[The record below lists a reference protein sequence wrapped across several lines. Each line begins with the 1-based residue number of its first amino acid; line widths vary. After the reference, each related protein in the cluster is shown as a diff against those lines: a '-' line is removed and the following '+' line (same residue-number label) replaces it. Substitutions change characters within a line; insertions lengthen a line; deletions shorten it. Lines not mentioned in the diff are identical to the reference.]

1 MDTFILFC
9 LNCGDVILVFVILL
23 SLVWL
28 LVVETTSYTLGVVQ
42 SSLLNQVSKMH
53 ACRLCFDKKE
63 KNNGNNSIHYI
74 SCWCH
79 FKYETSLEGLW
90 TVVPV
95 VLYLWMSQNKSF
107 MIKDSVVKLVFFGHE
122 AQLFVDTGGQRW
134 LQLIGMKSIQSIA
147 V

>member
-9 LNCGDVILVFVILL
+9 LNCGDVMLVFVILL

-42 SSLLNQVSKMH
+42 SSLSNQVSKMH

-63 KNNGNNSIHYI
+63 KNNGNNSIQYI
-74 SCWCH
+74 S
-79 FKYETSLEGLW
+79 SLEGLW